1 MSAHEGSAWQEARE
15 KMSAPSTKAP
25 VLKSAMVRPRVI
37 IGYPS
42 TGSTGVTPGKTIYA
56 AGCVEGYSGSDILI
70 DLPMGRHSFS
80 RADGT
85 WREGD
90 CLNYK
95 DAKILDI
102 ESVEASIKGGHGG
115 DVEEWRK
122 SLPMCAEPEQA

>member
-15 KMSAPSTKAP
+15 KMSTPPMKAP
-25 VLKSAMVRPRVI
+25 MLKSAVVRPRVI
-37 IGYPS
+37 ISYPS
-42 TGSTGVTPGKTIYA
+42 TSGPQKTYYA
-56 AGCVEGYSGSDILI
+56 AGFIDGYSGSDIMV
-70 DLPMGRHSFS
+70 DLPIGRHSFS

-122 SLPMCAEPEQA
+122 SLPMCAAPEQA